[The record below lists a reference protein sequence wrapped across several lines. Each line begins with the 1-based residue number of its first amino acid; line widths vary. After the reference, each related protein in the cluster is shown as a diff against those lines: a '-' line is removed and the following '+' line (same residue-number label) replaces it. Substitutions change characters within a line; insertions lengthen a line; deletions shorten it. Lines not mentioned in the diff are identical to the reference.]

1 MFYIE
6 KEAWKKVMQYANAA
20 YDEWKSEISGMLI
33 AEQDEDGDWDI
44 HSPVILK
51 QTVSGGNTSLDK
63 EELAKYYAKMG
74 KKYNK
79 AKIKFVWW
87 HSHHTMKAFWSG
99 TDDKAIEEYS
109 NGDWSLALVVN
120 LKEEYKF
127 RVSVWHPIEMHEDVE
142 LEILGENNKPTNA
155 IIKEAKAKCESPT
168 VTHSSYGFNNQV
180 FLNSPGHKTSITNGH
195 NVNGLN
201 SQYDL
206 WGEDTEWLDAL
217 EFVDKLNDKYVK
229 TEIVYDEWK
238 ALVVGY
244 NTKELQYQS
253 FYIEC
258 VTEQKLNGMVLYAQP
273 TAYLKQTN
281 GYGMPVDNFCNGG
294 IV

>member
-33 AEQDEDGDWDI
+33 AEKDEDGDWDI

-79 AKIKFVWW
+79 ATIKFVWW

-155 IIKEAKAKCESPT
+155 ILKETKAKCEQPIVTHKSYGINKQSFGYQASPT
-168 VTHSSYGFNNQV
+168 
-180 FLNSPGHKTSITNGH
+180 NGY
-195 NVNGLN
+195 NVNN
-201 SQYDL
+201 YKSQYSL
-206 WGEDTEWLDAL
+206 WGEDNEWTDAL
-217 EFVDKLNDKYVK
+217 EFIDKLNGKYVK
-229 TEIVYDEWK
+229 AEIAYDEWK
-238 ALVVGY
+238 TLVVEY
-244 NTKELQYQS
+244 NTKELEHQS

-258 VTEQKLNGMVLYAQP
+258 VTIEKLDSMVLYAQP
-273 TAYLKQTN
+273 EAFLKQMN
-281 GYGMPVDNFCNGG
+281 GYGVPIDDFCTGG